1 MALKV
6 ENAPYGYSREAK
18 LTIYNFF
25 LQIVPLWL
33 TISKI
38 SPSSLL
44 NQSSRNYSA
53 LNVSLWD
60 FTLQDN
66 GLASGIHWKPRSLA
80 RKTANCWPRLTEQ
93 SFCLPFRI
101 SSETIFATKYVE
113 KIVQRSRVEIRIKL
127 CSSCR
132 VTSAT
137 IHKFLEHEML
147 LKNGCLR
154 WLLKFQ
160 RKILISL
167 WAIGE

>member
-1 MALKV
+1 MVLKV
-6 ENAPYGYSREAK
+6 ESAPYGYSREAK

-66 GLASGIHWKPRSLA
+66 GLESGIHWKPRSLA

-113 KIVQRSRVEIRIKL
+113 KIVVPNVLEWKFAL
-127 CSSCR
+127 N
-132 VTSAT
+132 SAAPAG
-137 IHKFLEHEML
+137 L
-147 LKNGCLR
+147 L
-154 WLLKFQ
+154 LLPSINFWNMRCYLKMVA
-160 RKILISL
+160 
-167 WAIGE
+167 WDDY